1 MARASVDLGR
11 TPHRTR
17 DALHGALVASRSNPP
32 LAAFYRRLIT
42 VGKPAKVALVA
53 VMRKLLTIL
62 NAMMKHQ
69 TPWTPAAGGA
79 LASPSER
86 ARAAAV

>member
-1 MARASVDLGR
+1 MRATLYMA
-11 TPHRTR
+11 
-17 DALHGALVASRSNPP
+17 ALVGSRYNPS
-32 LAAFYRRLIT
+32 LTAFYRRLRAA
-42 VGKPAKVALVA
+42 GKPAKVALVA

-69 TPWTPAAGGA
+69 TPWTEAAGGA